1 MSKLLK
7 GVINMNKYLMKNSS
21 LSNSLRG
28 LDLVQEMER
37 DYEVGVEL
45 CKKNKVSALDYFN
58 FLDNNKDINQNV
70 IKHRLK
76 DTYYFLTLDRDI
88 RGE

>member
-1 MSKLLK
+1 MDLLE
-7 GVINMNKYLMKNSS
+7 LA
-21 LSNSLRG
+21 
-28 LDLVQEMER
+28 QEFER

-45 CKKNKVSALDYFN
+45 CRKHNISALEYFK
-58 FLDNNKDINQNV
+58 FLESSKDINKDV

-76 DTYYFLTLDRDI
+76 DVYYFLILDRDI

>member
-1 MSKLLK
+1 M
-7 GVINMNKYLMKNSS
+7 V
-21 LSNSLRG
+21 
-28 LDLVQEMER
+28 DLIQELER

-45 CKKNKVSALDYFN
+45 FKKNNISALDYFN
-58 FLDNNKDINQNV
+58 FLDNNKDINQDL

-76 DTYYFLTLDRDI
+76 DVYYFLTLDRDI

>member
-1 MSKLLK
+1 M
-7 GVINMNKYLMKNSS
+7 V
-21 LSNSLRG
+21 
-28 LDLVQEMER
+28 DLIQELER

-45 CKKNKVSALDYFN
+45 FKKNNISALDYFN
-58 FLDNNKDINQNV
+58 FLDNNKDINQDV

-76 DTYYFLTLDRDI
+76 DVYYFLTLDRDI

>member
-1 MSKLLK
+1 MDLLE
-7 GVINMNKYLMKNSS
+7 IA
-21 LSNSLRG
+21 
-28 LDLVQEMER
+28 QEFEK

-45 CKKNKVSALDYFN
+45 CRKHNISALEYFN
-58 FLDNNKDINQNV
+58 FLDNNKDINQDI

>member
-1 MSKLLK
+1 
-7 GVINMNKYLMKNSS
+7 MNKYLMKNSS

-28 LDLVQEMER
+28 LDLIQELER

-45 CKKNKVSALDYFN
+45 FIKHKISALDYFN
-58 FLDNNKDINQNV
+58 FLDNNKDINQDV
-70 IKHRLK
+70 IKNRLN

-88 RGE
+88 RGEWLCLHCLAY

>member
-1 MSKLLK
+1 
-7 GVINMNKYLMKNSS
+7 MNKYLMKNSY

-28 LDLVQEMER
+28 LDLIQELER

-45 CKKNKVSALDYFN
+45 FIKYKISALDYFN
-58 FLDNNKDINQNV
+58 FLDNNKDINQDV
-70 IKHRLK
+70 IKNRLK

>member
-1 MSKLLK
+1 
-7 GVINMNKYLMKNSS
+7 MNKYLTKKSS

-28 LDLVQEMER
+28 LDLVQELER

-45 CKKNKVSALDYFN
+45 CRKHNISSLDYFN
-58 FLDNNKDINQNV
+58 FLDNNKDINQDV

-76 DTYYFLTLDRDI
+76 DVYYFLTLDRDI

>member
-1 MSKLLK
+1 
-7 GVINMNKYLMKNSS
+7 MNKYLIKN
-21 LSNSLRG
+21 G
-28 LDLVQEMER
+28 IDLAQEFER

-45 CKKNKVSALDYFN
+45 CKENKVSALDYFN
-58 FLDNNKDINQNV
+58 FLDNKENVIKCFYQDV

>member
-1 MSKLLK
+1 
-7 GVINMNKYLMKNSS
+7 MNKYLMKNSS

-28 LDLVQEMER
+28 FDLIQELER
-37 DYEVGVEL
+37 DYAVGVEL
-45 CKKNKVSALDYFN
+45 FKKNNISALDYFN
-58 FLDNNKDINQNV
+58 FLDNNKDINQDV

-76 DTYYFLTLDRDI
+76 DVYYFLTLDRDI

>member
-1 MSKLLK
+1 
-7 GVINMNKYLMKNSS
+7 MNKYLMKNSS

-28 LDLVQEMER
+28 FDLIQELER
-37 DYEVGVEL
+37 DYAVGVEL
-45 CKKNKVSALDYFN
+45 FKKNNISALDYFN
-58 FLDNNKDINQNV
+58 FLDNNKDINQDL

-76 DTYYFLTLDRDI
+76 DVYYFLTLDRDI

>member
-1 MSKLLK
+1 
-7 GVINMNKYLMKNSS
+7 MNKYLTKNSS

-28 LDLVQEMER
+28 FDLIQELER

-45 CKKNKVSALDYFN
+45 FKKHNISALDYFN
-58 FLDNNKDINQNV
+58 FLDNNKDINQDV

-76 DTYYFLTLDRDI
+76 DVYYFLTLDRDI

>member
-1 MSKLLK
+1 
-7 GVINMNKYLMKNSS
+7 MNKYLTKKSS

-28 LDLVQEMER
+28 LDLVQELER

-45 CKKNKVSALDYFN
+45 CRKHNISSLDYFN
-58 FLDNNKDINQNV
+58 FLDNNKDINQDV
-70 IKHRLK
+70 IKHRLN
-76 DTYYFLTLDRDI
+76 DVYYFLTLDRDI

>member
-1 MSKLLK
+1 MNTKYKDIGFRYLIK
-7 GVINMNKYLMKNSS
+7 NGVVLA
-21 LSNSLRG
+21 
-28 LDLVQEMER
+28 QEFER
-37 DYEVGVEL
+37 DYEIGVEL
-45 CKKNKVSALDYFN
+45 CKGNKVSALNYFN
-58 FLDNNKDINQNV
+58 FLENNKDINQEM

>member
-1 MSKLLK
+1 MNTYLIKN
-7 GVINMNKYLMKNSS
+7 GV
-21 LSNSLRG
+21 
-28 LDLVQEMER
+28 DLAQEFER

-45 CKKNKVSALDYFN
+45 CQKNHISSLNYFN
-58 FLDNNKDINQNV
+58 FLENNKDINQEM

-76 DTYYFLTLDRDI
+76 VTYYFLTLDRDI

>member
-1 MSKLLK
+1 M
-7 GVINMNKYLMKNSS
+7 V
-21 LSNSLRG
+21 
-28 LDLVQEMER
+28 DLIQELER

-45 CKKNKVSALDYFN
+45 FKKNNISALDYFN
-58 FLDNNKDINQNV
+58 FLDNNKDINKDV

-76 DTYYFLTLDRDI
+76 DVYYFLTLDRDI

>member
-1 MSKLLK
+1 
-7 GVINMNKYLMKNSS
+7 MNKYLMKNSS

-28 LDLVQEMER
+28 LDLIQELER

-45 CKKNKVSALDYFN
+45 FIKHKISALDYFN
-58 FLDNNKDINQNV
+58 FLDNNKDINQDV
-70 IKHRLK
+70 IKNRLN